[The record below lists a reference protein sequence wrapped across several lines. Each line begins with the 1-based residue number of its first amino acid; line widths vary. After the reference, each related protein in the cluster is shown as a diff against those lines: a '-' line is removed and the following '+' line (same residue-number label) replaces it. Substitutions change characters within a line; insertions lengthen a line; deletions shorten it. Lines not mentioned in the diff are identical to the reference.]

1 MRPLRSLHEALG
13 IKNLAV
19 WLGRQCYVLC
29 QYFLNLSRTLKTT
42 IRMKLKTQLFQTG
55 LATLLLVGAVSKS
68 NAVTY
73 TVDPSATWSGFMNV
87 FNTGGAG
94 YGLAGASGYVFG
106 SGWGNSDLRASF
118 AGPVLSLQANTI
130 GDPNSFWY
138 TPSGG
143 PGAVGN
149 KIMDASFYQEF
160 NGPLAGTTVNFTGD
174 VLSQTLAL
182 GSVDAA
188 GHGWTS
194 VAFIKDFAPDF
205 SSFVSTTVNLTPGIF
220 SLSLATIADPS
231 RHVQF
236 GFETIGPDV
245 WAGDP
250 LSAPAITITAAPVP
264 EPSSLAL
271 AGLATALLAIRRRK

>member
-1 MRPLRSLHEALG
+1 
-13 IKNLAV
+13 
-19 WLGRQCYVLC
+19 
-29 QYFLNLSRTLKTT
+29 
-42 IRMKLKTQLFQTG
+42 MKLQTKLFKAG
-55 LATLLLVGAVSKS
+55 LAALLLVGAVEKS

-73 TVDPSATWSGFMNV
+73 TVDPSATWLGFMNV
-87 FNTGGAG
+87 FATGAPGYGIAGAG
-94 YGLAGASGYVFG
+94 GFIFA
-106 SGWGNSDLRASF
+106 SGWGTGDLKATF
-118 AGPVLSLQANTI
+118 GGPILTLSANTI
-130 GDPNSFWY
+130 GDADPFWY

-160 NGPLAGTTVNFTGD
+160 NGPLAGTTVTFTGS
-174 VLSQTLAL
+174 VLSDTLAFL
-182 GSVDAA
+182 PVDAA

-205 SSFVSTTVNLTPGIF
+205 SSFVSTTVALTPGLF
-220 SLSLATIADPS
+220 SISLATIADPL

-250 LSAPAITITAAPVP
+250 LSIPSVILTAAPVP
-264 EPSSLAL
+264 EPSTIAL
-271 AGLATALLAIRRRK
+271 AGLTAAMLVIRRRK